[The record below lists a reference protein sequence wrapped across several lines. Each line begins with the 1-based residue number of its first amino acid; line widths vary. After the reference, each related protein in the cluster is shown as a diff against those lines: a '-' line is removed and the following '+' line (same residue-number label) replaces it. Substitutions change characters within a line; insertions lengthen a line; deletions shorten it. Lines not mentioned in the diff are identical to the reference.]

1 MTDAGL
7 FSMAG
12 LGSPSD
18 NPQWRLVEVQV
29 ANWGTFDGQIYTIPV
44 ARSGHLITGSSGSG
58 KSTLLDGIAAV
69 LTPDKWLR
77 LNAAAQGIG
86 SRADQRSLISYVRG
100 AWQRQADED
109 EDRIVTQYLR
119 PKATW
124 SGVLLRYRD
133 GAGKSVT
140 LARLF
145 FAKGSGTGRSDLSS
159 LRFLDQSDVDLADLQ
174 DFARSGLQTRRIKD
188 AYPKATVTPTAI
200 HSAFFVRLRSTF
212 GIRSEGALNLLHKTQ
227 STKNLGSLDQLFRDY
242 MLDLPTTF
250 KVADNAIEQFGELFD
265 AHEHVVELRKQRDLL
280 EVLRAASSRYDE
292 GALAAKVAAR
302 LSENVERFR
311 AGLELELA
319 EVELAAENVRAR
331 TLEDQGAKAEAAYV
345 AASERKNLAY
355 QASVE
360 KGAGLANQALERLD
374 DARLELLRTEEQW
387 RKLDATLAEVG
398 ITHTPGSAAE
408 FAELQAQVNLS
419 SAAAQEV
426 KGPSH
431 GEQER
436 LTLARQRDQKLEAE
450 LDSLRRSKSTVPQRL
465 QDIRAALATALGLP
479 PSTIPFAAEMIE
491 VDPQFEEWTGAI
503 ERVLRPFALTL
514 LVRSAYLPA
523 TRRWVDSHNL
533 RERLVYEEVG
543 ETPAPV
549 RKAASDVSL
558 VNRVSV
564 SVSKGALK
572 SWVESQLSQRYDYA
586 CVETPDELGR
596 YQKAVTVNGQV
607 RQSSTRYM
615 KDDRHAVS
623 NRSHWL
629 LGDSEA
635 KMEAL
640 VGARR
645 DSQRELQ
652 AAETVVARADQRLR
666 DALTQA
672 ATLRHVGS
680 YNWSDID
687 VTAAKRKVEGRRQR
701 YEELVTPS
709 SELQGTLDA
718 LQVAKAELEK
728 ALEALTAVQAERQAL
743 EIRRAELSEEIEQMR
758 PGCQT
763 PLDSDVKR
771 ELNTRFHAG
780 RRTLNKVGLSTQT
793 QRVTSDL
800 RKEEGEA
807 LAAVRVSGE
816 EISSVA
822 TKFKERW
829 PGTAS
834 SLTAS
839 VDDRASFIEI
849 YDDIVARGLPEHED
863 QFLRLLR
870 ERSRDLVGDLR
881 SEILGA
887 AVEVREKIEPINASL
902 SASEFDPGRYL
913 RLRVRSTRPS
923 AAEEFLGQLRDISE
937 GSWGDADLDAA
948 ERRFLI
954 LSQIMTDLG
963 SSETEKKAWRR
974 QCLDTRLHVSFVAEE
989 VDVEGRVL
997 ASHESGTA
1005 LSGGQQQKLVFF
1017 CLAAALR
1024 YQLAD
1029 LDQAFPSYATVVLDE
1044 AFDKA
1049 DADYTRTALRIFD
1062 EFGLHLVLATPQKLL
1077 QTIEPFIG
1085 GATEIENP
1093 TRKKSQV
1100 AAVMWE
1106 DE

>member
-1 MTDAGL
+1 MTEAGL
-7 FSMAG
+7 FSVAG

-18 NPQWRLVEVQV
+18 NPQWRLEEVQV

-77 LNAAAQGIG
+77 LNAAAQGVG

-124 SGVLLRYRD
+124 SGVLLRFSD
-133 GAGKSVT
+133 GNGRSVT

-200 HSAFFVRLRSTF
+200 HSAFFARLRSAF
-212 GIRSEGALNLLHKTQ
+212 GIRNEGALNLLHKTQ

-250 KVADNAIEQFGELFD
+250 EVADNAIEQFGELFD

-292 GALAAKVAAR
+292 GTLAAKVAAR

-319 EVELAAENVRAR
+319 EAELAAENVRAR
-331 TLEDQGAKAEAAYV
+331 TLEDQDAKAEAAYLE
-345 AASERKNLAY
+345 ASERKNLAY

-387 RKLDATLAEVG
+387 RKLDATLLEVG

-408 FAELQAQVNLS
+408 FAELQAQVALS

-426 KGPSH
+426 KGASH
-431 GEQER
+431 PELER
-436 LTLARQRDQKLEAE
+436 LTLARQRDQKLKAD

-465 QDIRAALATALGLP
+465 QDIRGALAEALGLP

-514 LVRSAYLPA
+514 LVRSTYLSA

-549 RKAASDVSL
+549 RRAASDVSL
-558 VNRVSV
+558 VNRVH
-564 SVSKGALK
+564 VSKGALK
-572 SWVESQLSQRYDYA
+572 AWVEGQLSERYDYA
-586 CVETPDELGR
+586 CVETPDDLGSYR
-596 YQKAVTVNGQV
+596 KAVTVNGQI
-607 RQSSTRYM
+607 RQSATRYL

-629 LGDSEA
+629 LGDSET

-645 DSQRELQ
+645 DSQRELE

-680 YNWSDID
+680 YDWADID

-701 YEELVTPS
+701 YEELVAPN

-718 LQVAKAELEK
+718 LRVAEAELEK
-728 ALEALTAVQAERQAL
+728 ALEARTSVQAERQAL
-743 EIRRAELSEEIEQMR
+743 EIRRAELSVEIEQMR

-763 PLDSDVKR
+763 PLDPDVKR

-780 RRTLNKVGLSTQT
+780 RRTLSKAGLSTQT
-793 QRVTSDL
+793 QKVTSDL

-902 SASEFDPGRYL
+902 AASEFDPGRYL

-923 AAEEFLGQLRDISE
+923 AAEEFLGQLREISE

-963 SSETEKKAWRR
+963 SSEPEKKTWRR

-989 VDVEGRVL
+989 VDGEGRVL

-1029 LDQAFPSYATVVLDE
+1029 LDQAFPSYATVILDE

-1106 DE
+1106 EK